1 MMAAQGFL
9 ETRQMAGAFQMLR
22 SNDLIWSR
30 TLRDYLLGRRA
41 PMTDLMAWNADA
53 TRMPYRMHSDY
64 LRRLFLGNDLTAGR
78 CQVGGRAVSLGD
90 IDVDLFAVS
99 THDDHVAPWRSV
111 YKLHLFTESE
121 LCFVLASGGH
131 NVGVINPRR
140 TGFRHQ
146 ASSAPPAV
154 GARTTSTPTPGPT
167 AHRPSPGRGG
177 RPG

>member
-1 MMAAQGFL
+1 
-9 ETRQMAGAFQMLR
+9 
-22 SNDLIWSR
+22 
-30 TLRDYLLGRRA
+30 
-41 PMTDLMAWNADA
+41 MTDLMAWNADA

-131 NVGVINPRR
+131 NVGVINPPES
-140 TGFRHQ
+140 GF
-146 ASSAPPAV
+146 ASSSFQFASRRRGAHYLDAATWADRAPTQSGSWWPTWVAWLLARSGRRRRPPPVGNPARGFPV
-154 GARTTSTPTPGPT
+154 LGKAPGT
-167 AHRPSPGRGG
+167 YVHQR
-177 RPG
+177 